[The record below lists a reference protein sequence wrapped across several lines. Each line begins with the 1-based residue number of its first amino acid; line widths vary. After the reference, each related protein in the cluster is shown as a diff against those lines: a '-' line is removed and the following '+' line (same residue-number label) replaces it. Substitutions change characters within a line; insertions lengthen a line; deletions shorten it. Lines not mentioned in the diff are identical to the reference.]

1 MPFSYTLTERGPTHR
16 TILVLMNMYHSQ
28 LTNKKT
34 KLINLW
40 WYVKAKKKKTD
51 CKFQYYIIFT
61 EKGRANHHELSV
73 KCFIIKEFMN
83 KA

>member
-16 TILVLMNMYHSQ
+16 TFLVLMNMYHSQ

-40 WYVKAKKKKTD
+40 WYVKAKKKTD

-61 EKGRANHHELSV
+61 EKERVNYPELSV
-73 KCFIIKEFMN
+73 KCYSHQRHL
-83 KA
+83 